1 MQGCQE
7 EIADEVDKVT
17 LADACAHPRTVMVL
31 GLNADTA
38 RSAMESSWRSENVA
52 SGAQGQ
58 LESQMLW
65 IDDLG

>member
-17 LADACAHPRTVMVL
+17 LADACTHPRTVMVL
-31 GLNADTA
+31 GLNTNTA
-38 RSAMESSWRSENVA
+38 RSAVESSWWSENVTG
-52 SGAQGQ
+52 GAQGQ